1 MSYTVTENDILSIPA
16 QGAVLA
22 LEMTGRVAMGP
33 VGDRMARAGGE
44 ALKSALRAAKFVSVG
59 RAAAMEGCGLPFERL
74 ILTATPRFLTGK
86 ANELLM
92 LRLCYESVFALAE
105 RLGPGRIALPFL
117 STCYYRFPAAEAV
130 HIALRRAEAWP
141 GEAIFAADTEEL
153 LTISQSP
160 YRKPGIVEYVGY
172 YRDYAMFALEN
183 GRYARVDLR
192 PEIAAA
198 DSIPYIEP
206 CYRAGV
212 DPLQAPLPEAEIRRL
227 AKVWEDYGI

>member
-1 MSYTVTENDILSIPA
+1 MSYTVTENDILTIPA

-86 ANELLM
+86 ANELMM

-105 RLGPGRIALPFL
+105 ELGIESLALPFL
-117 STCYYRFPAAEAV
+117 SAMYYHFPQEEAV
-130 HIALRRAEAWP
+130 HIALSAAEKWSGRAV
-141 GEAIFAADTEEL
+141 FAAETPEL
-153 LTISQSP
+153 LAMSQRP
-160 YRKPGIVEYVGY
+160 YHRPRILSYIGW
-172 YRDYAMFALEN
+172 YRDHALFELDN
-183 GRYARVDLR
+183 GLFARVDLR
-192 PEIAAA
+192 PERREA
-198 DSIPYIEP
+198 DMIPYFEA
-206 CYRAGV
+206 CYRQGNN
-212 DPLQAPLPEAEIRRL
+212 PLQTPLPAGEIARLRRL
-227 AKVWEDYGI
+227 WEELAE